1 MRNRDPKR
9 RENAGAGHG
18 ATNEQGAV
26 LTIGIDV
33 GGTNI
38 VCGAVDAEGQVI
50 GKRKLPTDAQEGP
63 NAVLDRIAAMAEA
76 VKAECGGVGTIAAA
90 GIGIPGLIDP
100 EKGIARA
107 AGNLGWRDVPVAAE
121 LERRL
126 GVSVRADNDVKMY
139 VYGEAAAGAG
149 RGYRHVLGMTIG
161 TGIASAAICDGKLL
175 YGRKSMAGEL
185 GHIRMAGMQQ
195 ACTCGLRG
203 CLEAVASS
211 SGMLRRARELLEQGR
226 ESVLRERFPGTSIH
240 RLTGADLSLAMDEGD
255 PLATEI
261 IVTAGELCG
270 QALAAAVTVLSPEIV
285 IIGGGGALAG
295 ERLLSPLRRELLDRL
310 LPDFR
315 EGLRVVAAE
324 HNDDAGMIGSA
335 LYARD
340 RLLAKEQTGR
350 KFI

>member
-1 MRNRDPKR
+1 MRNLDRKH
-9 RENAGAGHG
+9 REIAGAGHG
-18 ATNEQGAV
+18 ATNERGSV

-38 VCGAVDAEGQVI
+38 VCGAVDAAGRVI
-50 GKRKLPTDAQEGP
+50 GKRKLPTDAREGP
-63 NAVLDRIAAMAEA
+63 NAVLDRIAAMVEV

-100 EKGIARA
+100 EAGIARA
-107 AGNLGWRDVPVAAE
+107 AGNLGWLDVPVAAE
-121 LERRL
+121 LERRI
-126 GVSVRADNDVKMY
+126 GVPVRVDNDVKLY

-161 TGIASAAICDGKLL
+161 TGIASAAISDGKLL
-175 YGRKSMAGEL
+175 YGHKSMAGEL
-185 GHIRMAGMQQ
+185 GHIRMEGVQLP
-195 ACTCGLRG
+195 CTCGLRG
-203 CLEAVASS
+203 CLETVASA

-226 ESVLRERFPGTSIH
+226 ESVLRERFPGACIH

-270 QALAAAVTVLSPEIV
+270 QVLASAVSVLSPEIV

-295 ERLLSPLRRELLDRL
+295 ERLLSPLRKELLDRL
-310 LPDFR
+310 FPAFR

-324 HNDDAGMIGSA
+324 HNDDAGTIGSA
-335 LYARD
+335 LYARE
-340 RLLAKEQTGR
+340 RLLEKGQTGR